1 MLTVRVEPIENDTL
15 LINEWVRIFNE
26 RGDSLRNRGWIEEAE
41 RQYQLAKWLDEL
53 ISLKNTFSGIEK
65 ARFDILSGMV
75 TIPSIEADMIFKGKE
90 DREDYIRKTIAS
102 GMRDILSE
110 NLSIEK
116 VDFGSG
122 TMTDTYRGYICMMR
136 RKESIDEKKI

>member
-26 RGDSLRNRGWIEEAE
+26 RGDSLRNKGWIEEAE
-41 RQYQLAKWLDEL
+41 KQYQLAKWLDEL

-75 TIPSIEADMIFKGKE
+75 TIPSIEADMIFNGKE

-102 GMRDILSE
+102 GMRDLLAE
-110 NLSIEK
+110 NLSVEK
-116 VDFGSG
+116 VDNDSG
-122 TMTDTYRGYICMMR
+122 TMIDRYRGYICMMR
-136 RKESIDEKKI
+136 RKESNR

>member
-15 LINEWVRIFNE
+15 LINEWVMIFNE
-26 RGDSLRNRGWIEEAE
+26 RGDSLRNKGWIEEAE
-41 RQYQLAKWLDEL
+41 KQYQLAKWLDEL

-75 TIPSIEADMIFKGKE
+75 TLPSMEVDMIFSGKE

-102 GMRDILSE
+102 GMRNILAE

-116 VDFGSG
+116 VDNDSG
-122 TMTDTYRGYICMMR
+122 TMTDMYRGYICMMR
-136 RKESIDEKKI
+136 RKESNR

>member
-1 MLTVRVEPIENDTL
+1 MLTVRVDPIENDSL

-26 RGDSLRNRGWIEEAE
+26 RGDSLRNKGRIEEAE
-41 RQYQLAKWLDEL
+41 IQYQLAKWLDEL

-75 TIPSIEADMIFKGKE
+75 TIPSIEADMIFNGKE

-102 GMRDILSE
+102 GMRDLLAE
-110 NLSIEK
+110 NLSVEK
-116 VDFGSG
+116 VDNDSG
-122 TMTDTYRGYICMMR
+122 TMTDMYRGYICMMR
-136 RKESIDEKKI
+136 RKESNR